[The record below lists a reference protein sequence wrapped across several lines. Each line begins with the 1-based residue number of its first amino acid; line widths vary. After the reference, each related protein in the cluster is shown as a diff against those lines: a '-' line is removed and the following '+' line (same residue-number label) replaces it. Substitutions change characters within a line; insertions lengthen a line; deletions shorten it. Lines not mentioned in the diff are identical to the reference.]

1 MRYILFTIYFFSLL
15 FAQNIEPQV
24 APLNPDFI
32 KYQDDKKKGLIHNI
46 NSEGYYNGIIPH
58 PTDHKIDT
66 PRNYKVNTLLP
77 ERYDLRDEGFV
88 TPIQDQGQCGSCWIF
103 ATMGSIES
111 RWMQLGLG
119 IYDFS
124 ENNAATENGFEGDPC
139 EGGNAKQITP
149 YLIRGDG
156 PISEADDPYV
166 LGKKQ
171 YNPMSDPQGIVTEA
185 RYLPND
191 RDVIKQCIT
200 DYGGLYSSFWWFE
213 EEEGDFWNYYNQT
226 DNTYFYSSDPDD
238 TTNTGHAIVLVG
250 WDDNMQIVGGTGA
263 WIIKNSWGDDFGE
276 NGYFYISYQDAFINT
291 GTIACWPGRRN
302 YNEHSTIY
310 YYDRLGHLADWGYGD
325 DGIDYALVKY
335 TIQNNETLFK
345 VGTYTVRGNSQLSFD
360 IWDNFNN
367 GVLSTLLGNT
377 SIAKIANVN
386 DCDYPGY
393 YTYDITNP
401 IEVTAGDDIYI
412 RVKYQTPGYGTPIPI
427 EMYSEDYA
435 NPQIEAEGF
444 WISSDGVSN
453 SWFQASGKEDTPYD
467 PCIKLYT
474 TTTGEAT
481 AWLGVKNKV
490 TNPINFK
497 LNQNYPNPFN
507 PTTSIVYEIQH
518 ESNVNMV
525 IYDLMGNEVITIV
538 NEYRQVGQYT
548 ASWDGRDNFGQ
559 AVSGGIYFC
568 KLQAGDFIQTRK
580 MVLLK

>member
-15 FAQNIEPQV
+15 FAQNIEPKV

-32 KYQDDKKKGLIHNI
+32 KYQEDKKLELIHNI
-46 NSEGYYNGIIPH
+46 NSEGYYNSIIPH
-58 PTDHKIDT
+58 PTDYKIET
-66 PRNYKVNTLLP
+66 PKNYKINTSIQSQ
-77 ERYDLRDEGFV
+77 YDLRSEGLV
-88 TPIQDQGQCGSCWIF
+88 TPVKDQGQCGSCWIF
-103 ATMGSIES
+103 ATIGSIES
-111 RWMQLGLG
+111 FWKTLGLST
-119 IYDFS
+119 FNLS

-139 EGGNAKQITP
+139 EGGNAKQLTP

-156 PISEADDPYV
+156 PVSEADDPYV
-166 LGKKQ
+166 LGKQ

-185 RYLPND
+185 RFLPND
-191 RDVIKQCIT
+191 MTVIKQSIM
-200 DYGGLYSSFWWFE
+200 DYGGLYTSMDWL
-213 EEEGDFWNYYNQT
+213 GDFNDYYNSTNDTWFFSNNAQDST
-226 DNTYFYSSDPDD
+226 DAS
-238 TTNTGHAIVLVG
+238 HAIILIG
-250 WDDNMQIVGGTGA
+250 WDDNMQTDGGTGA

-291 GTIACWPGRRN
+291 GTIACWPGRCN
-302 YNEHSTIY
+302 YNEHSKIY

-401 IEVTAGDDIYI
+401 IEVTADDDIYI

-435 NPQIEAEGF
+435 NPQVEAEGF
-444 WISSDGVSN
+444 WISTNGN
-453 SWFQASGKEDTPYD
+453 SWGQVSGNEDTPYD

-474 TTTGEAT
+474 TTTGEETVWTPKPLA
-481 AWLGVKNKV
+481 VVNDEI
-490 TNPINFK
+490 INSIYFK

-518 ESNVNMV
+518 ESNVNII
-525 IYDLMGNEVITIV
+525 IYDLLGNEINTIV
-538 NEYRQVGQYT
+538 NEYKQVRQYIVN
-548 ASWDGRDNFGQ
+548 WDGKDNTGKS
-559 AVSGGIYFC
+559 VSGGIYFC

-580 MVLLK
+580 MLLLK